1 MKKNYKVLKNIL
13 LLNDKTSFYKLL
25 LIISLGSIFDA
36 ISVAS
41 MFPVVLIITSP
52 DTFLN
57 NVHILYALEYINKHV
72 YITENELFIYVLSG
86 CAITIT
92 ISAFVKFKYIFKIN
106 NYLSNLQ
113 HNLTLYLIKKQ
124 LTKPYEYF
132 VNENSSNL
140 TNTIVVQADK
150 FINLFVRNL
159 LVIIASFTS
168 LILIFTF
175 LLYIN
180 YSIAL
185 YSLFALSFL
194 FFILYSVINRKVRL
208 HGQESTIHART
219 LNLSVSEI
227 YRGIK
232 AFKLLSSPNHCL
244 NKISKTSELYK
255 QSFLKCML
263 FQSLPSVITESIIYL
278 LIILSVL
285 IIILY
290 SYNFHNEILYLL
302 PVFGTYV
309 IAVIKIKPHV
319 SSILTGILH
328 AKSALASAEY
338 IINEFN
344 EYIDSITQN
353 KNFKF
358 IMSNELTLKN
368 MCFKYKNSNNYVLKN
383 INISIKCGS
392 FTGIV
397 GSTGAGKSTLM
408 DILLGLLEFDS
419 GSYAVDDIEIN
430 SSNVHHLQSI
440 IGYVPQEIFLSDTT
454 IAQNIAFGQNV
465 ETIDTDYLE
474 YVCKATLV
482 DEFIGDLTSGY
493 NSSVGE
499 TGIRFSGGQKQRI
512 GLARALYL
520 KPSILV
526 LDEATSALD
535 SVTESKIL
543 NSLKNF
549 DKNMSII
556 MVTHRLST
564 LINCDQVICLKKG
577 VITFQGTYSK
587 FRNVNNNSDK
597 LILD

>member
-57 NVHILYALEYINKHV
+57 NVHIMYALEYINKYV

-124 LTKPYEYF
+124 LKKPYEYF

-140 TNTIVVQADK
+140 TNTIVVQTDK

-255 QSFLKCML
+255 RSFLKCML

-338 IINEFN
+338 IINEFD
-344 EYIDSITQN
+344 EYIDSINQN

-549 DKNMSII
+549 DKNMSLI